1 MIGFALKT
9 AYNALDVSSFREG
22 DEDYDITVQL
32 PEAERRVTDVLREL
46 MIPTPNG
53 EMVPL
58 STLAAVDYSGSIG
71 DIVRINN
78 KRVVTVKANVDETK
92 IPGPVARAKAEAL
105 LKQYHLPP
113 GYTIGFTGEKAHGGR
128 K

>member
-1 MIGFALKT
+1 MIGSALKT

-78 KRVVTVKANVDETK
+78 KRVVTVKANVD
-92 IPGPVARAKAEAL
+92 
-105 LKQYHLPP
+105 
-113 GYTIGFTGEKAHGGR
+113 
-128 K
+128 